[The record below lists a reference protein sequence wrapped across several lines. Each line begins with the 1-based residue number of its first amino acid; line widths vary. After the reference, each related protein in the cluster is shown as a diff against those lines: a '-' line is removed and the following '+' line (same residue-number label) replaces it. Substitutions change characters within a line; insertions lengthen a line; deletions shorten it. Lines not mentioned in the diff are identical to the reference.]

1 MARLFALAGLLRL
14 RHLQEDQAAGDLAQA
29 NAVAQAN
36 IRRRANTRAA
46 LEVLP
51 SSVTGPNTLHAVA
64 AARASTRSMLA
75 EMDALGNNYQTAV
88 GEAQAA
94 YDASRAE
101 SVSLEKLE
109 GRHGA
114 VVAAEDL
121 HAEQTILDEVA
132 STAWHRNR
140 NGSLR

>member
-1 MARLFALAGLLRL
+1 
-14 RHLQEDQAAGDLAQA
+14 
-29 NAVAQAN
+29 
-36 IRRRANTRAA
+36 
-46 LEVLP
+46 
-51 SSVTGPNTLHAVA
+51 
-64 AARASTRSMLA
+64 MLA